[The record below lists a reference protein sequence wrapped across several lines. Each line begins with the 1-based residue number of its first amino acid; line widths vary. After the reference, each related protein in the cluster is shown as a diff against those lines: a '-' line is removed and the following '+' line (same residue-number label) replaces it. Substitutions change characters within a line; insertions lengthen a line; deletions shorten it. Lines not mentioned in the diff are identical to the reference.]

1 MGAYFWLLLKQK
13 NMYVILGAGGPSANA
28 LTAELLAHQKTVRLV
43 SRKPIAVS
51 NPNLCWVQ
59 ADLLNEAQVCEAVK
73 GATVVYLCAGITYD
87 AKIWQQQWPMI
98 INNVITAVKSVGAR
112 LIFLDNIYMYGL
124 VNGPITELTPY
135 NPCSV
140 KGEIRASIATKLM
153 DEVAAGNIQ
162 ASIARAA
169 DFYGASS
176 MNSFID
182 MMVHD
187 KYSKNQ
193 SAQWVGNP
201 KMLHNFSYIPDVGK
215 GLYILGQEPKSD
227 NQIWHLPTAKPIT
240 GNEFMKLAAQIYQ
253 VEPKHTNINKLMLR
267 LVGLFKKVVA
277 GTVEMYYQYDHDY
290 QFDSS
295 KFEQYFD
302 FKPTS
307 YADGIKN
314 ISETMYK
321 KQNI

>member
-1 MGAYFWLLLKQK
+1 
-13 NMYVILGAGGPSANA
+13 MYVILGAGGPSANA
-28 LTAELLAHQKTVRLV
+28 LTSELSAQNKTVRLV
-43 SRKPIAVS
+43 SRKKIAVADQ
-51 NPNLCWVQ
+51 NLSWFQ
-59 ADLLNEAQVCEAVK
+59 ADLLNEGQVKAAVK
-73 GATVVYLCAGITYD
+73 GATVVYLCAGIIYD
-87 AKIWQQQWPMI
+87 AAIWKQQWPVIMD
-98 INNVITAVKSVGAR
+98 NVINSVKSVHAR
-112 LIFLDNIYMYGL
+112 LIFLDNIYMYGQ
-124 VNGPITELTPY
+124 VNGPITEHTPY
-135 NPCSV
+135 HPCSI
-140 KGEIRASIATKLM
+140 KGEIRARIANKLM
-153 DEVAAGNIQ
+153 DEVSAGNIR

-182 MMVHD
+182 MMVFD

-215 GLYILGQEPKSD
+215 ALYLLGQETESD
-227 NQIWHLPTAKPIT
+227 NQIWHLPTAKPVNGI
-240 GNEFMKLAAQIYQ
+240 EFIQLAAKIYQ
-253 VEPKHTNINKLMLR
+253 VEPKYTTINKLMLR
-267 LVGLFKKVVA
+267 LVGIFKKVVA

-290 QFDSS
+290 QFDST

-321 KQNI
+321 KQN

>member
-1 MGAYFWLLLKQK
+1 
-13 NMYVILGAGGPSANA
+13 MYVILGAGGPSAHA

-51 NPNLCWVQ
+51 NPTLSWVQ
-59 ADLLNEAQVCEAVK
+59 ADLLNEAQVCEAAK
-73 GATVVYLCAGITYD
+73 GATVVYLCAGIIYD
-87 AKIWQQQWPMI
+87 AKIWQQQWPLIM
-98 INNVITAVKSVGAR
+98 NNVINAVKSVGAR

-124 VNGPITELTPY
+124 VNGPVTEQTPY
-135 NPCSV
+135 HPCSV
-140 KGEIRASIATKLM
+140 KGEIRASVANSLM
-153 DEVAAGNIQ
+153 DEVSTGNIQ

-182 MMVHD
+182 MMVLD

-215 GLYILGQEPKSD
+215 GLYMLGQEPKSD

-240 GNEFMKLAAQIYQ
+240 GIEFMRLAAEIYQ
-253 VEPKHTNINKLMLR
+253 VQPKYTTINKLMLR
-267 LVGLFKKVVA
+267 LFGLFKKVVA

-295 KFEQYFD
+295 KFEQYFNV
-302 FKPTS
+302 KPTN
-307 YADGIKN
+307 YVDGITN